1 MHSSMYI
8 IKSNNI
14 PLSGG
19 PTFFFIV
26 YNQANTYNNIPLSGG
41 PTFFFIVYNQANTYK
56 VESAGALEIWS
67 KHY

>member
-1 MHSSMYI
+1 MHCNMYI

-14 PLSGG
+14 PLSEG
-19 PTFFFIV
+19 PTFLFIV
-26 YNQANTYNNIPLSGG
+26 C
-41 PTFFFIVYNQANTYK
+41 NQANTYK

>member
-8 IKSNNI
+8 IKS
-14 PLSGG
+14 
-19 PTFFFIV
+19 
-26 YNQANTYNNIPLSGG
+26 NNIPLSGG